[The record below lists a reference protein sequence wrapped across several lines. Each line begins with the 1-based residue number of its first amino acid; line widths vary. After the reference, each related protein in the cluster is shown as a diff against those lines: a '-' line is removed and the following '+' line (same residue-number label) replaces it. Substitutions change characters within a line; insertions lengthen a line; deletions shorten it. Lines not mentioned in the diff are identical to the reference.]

1 MSATLSG
8 GEGQRI
14 RLATQIGAGLTGVM
28 YVCDE
33 PSIGLHPIDNE
44 KLIKTLINLKE
55 IGNTVIVVEHDEYVM
70 KSADQII
77 DMGPGAGTHGGN
89 VIAQGSPAEVM
100 KNKNSLTGM
109 YLSGKK
115 EISVPKK
122 RKGSKQF
129 IEIKGA
135 TENNLKNIDVKI
147 PLKNFVCVAGVSGS
161 GKSTLINDIL
171 SKALLKKI
179 TRKSVKEGSYS
190 EISGIE
196 NIDKIIVIDQSPI
209 GRTPRSNPATYTGLF
224 TPIRELFAKMPE
236 AMSRGYKAGRFSFN
250 VKGGRCEDCSGAG
263 YKEIEMQ
270 FLPDVTIPCEVCNGK
285 RYNNDAL
292 EIKFKGESIADILDK
307 TVEDSIQI
315 FENIPNVKRK
325 LETLNNVGLGYLKL
339 GQPATTLSGGEAQRI
354 KLATELSKRSTGNTF
369 YILDE
374 PTTGLSFED
383 CSKLL
388 NVLHALVENGNS
400 VVVIEHHLDMIKNA
414 DWIIELGPE
423 AGDKGGQVIC
433 EGTPEFIA
441 STKTATG
448 RFLSELPNIKSNKN
462 SKGTLYKTT
471 KIKKNNKIENDFLPE
486 RPKNLKIKKRKYALS
501 RWRRRRA
508 SKVG

>member
-1 MSATLSG
+1 
-8 GEGQRI
+8 
-14 RLATQIGAGLTGVM
+14 
-28 YVCDE
+28 
-33 PSIGLHPIDNE
+33 
-44 KLIKTLINLKE
+44 
-55 IGNTVIVVEHDEYVM
+55 
-70 KSADQII
+70 
-77 DMGPGAGTHGGN
+77 
-89 VIAQGSPAEVM
+89 
-100 KNKNSLTGM
+100 M

-471 KIKKNNKIENDFLPE
+471 KIKKNNKIEIKNDFLPE